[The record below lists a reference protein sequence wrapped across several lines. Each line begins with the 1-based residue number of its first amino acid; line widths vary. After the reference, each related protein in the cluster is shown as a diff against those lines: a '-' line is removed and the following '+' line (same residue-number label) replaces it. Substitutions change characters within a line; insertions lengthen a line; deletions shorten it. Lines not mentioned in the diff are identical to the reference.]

1 MSVGDKS
8 GPVKN
13 EEGVLVRALA
23 IPRAA
28 PRAQAAWPQTSA
40 PTAGT
45 WAPRPRRT
53 ARSRRYRATPTARSG
68 ARPRVP
74 APPAV
79 APRRPRRAPP
89 PPALRTRQ
97 AGAGDKSLDGGA
109 GAPGCAAPTKRRG
122 PAPPATGGR
131 TL

>member
-79 APRRPRRAPP
+79 APRTPGRARPP
-89 PPALRTRQ
+89 PESRTRQ
-97 AGAGDKSLDGGA
+97 AVAGITLPA
-109 GAPGCAAPTKRRG
+109 GAAGATPGRDPKTA
-122 PAPPATGGR
+122 
-131 TL
+131 